1 MFEMAT
7 IWNLLLSAGIG
18 GVVWWVRNVNSQI
31 HELRSNITAT
41 REKIAVEYALKADV
55 DKDIQKLLDRFDRME
70 TKLDNL
76 IDRIIQHVKH

>member
-1 MFEMAT
+1 MFEMST

-18 GVVWWVRNVNSQI
+18 GVVWWVRNVNTQI
-31 HELRSNITAT
+31 HELRSTITAT
-41 REKIAVEYALKADV
+41 REKMAVEYALKVDV
-55 DKDIQKLLDRFDRME
+55 DKDVQKLLDRFDRME